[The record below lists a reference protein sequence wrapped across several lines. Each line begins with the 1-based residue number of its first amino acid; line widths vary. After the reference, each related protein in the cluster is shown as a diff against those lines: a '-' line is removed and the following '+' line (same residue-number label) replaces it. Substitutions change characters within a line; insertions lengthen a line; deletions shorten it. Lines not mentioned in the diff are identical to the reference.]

1 VECYK
6 CHKLGHFQYECP
18 SWEKGAHYAEIN
30 EEEMLLM
37 AQTELTNSKETMWFL
52 DSGCSNHMTG
62 DRQWFI
68 HLDESF
74 RQVVKLGNDTKMDV
88 MGKGNIKLRIN
99 GTS

>member
-1 VECYK
+1 
-6 CHKLGHFQYECP
+6 
-18 SWEKGAHYAEIN
+18 
-30 EEEMLLM
+30 MLLM
-37 AQTELTNSKETMWFL
+37 AQTELTNSKETMWFLDSGCSNHMTGDRQWFL

>member
-1 VECYK
+1 
-6 CHKLGHFQYECP
+6 
-18 SWEKGAHYAEIN
+18 
-30 EEEMLLM
+30 MLLM

-88 MGKGNIKLRIN
+88 MGK
-99 GTS
+99 